1 MAGLF
6 ILPAA
11 VGGGRG
17 SEKRIVLVDETPEHL
32 GERFTTILETRP
44 ESQNENS
51 YVVERVSGSYDA
63 VRDDLNARVLGK
75 DVEGYV
81 VLPADLVKS
90 NEIVY
95 RARNIANRTVQ
106 RAIREAA
113 SRAAQ
118 GERLREAGLDG
129 AEVASL
135 IRAVTVDGAQVTA
148 SGEAGR
154 DAESTFWFAYIVAFL
169 IYFMTVIYGVN
180 VMRSVLE
187 EKTNRIAEV
196 MVSSVKAS
204 HLMLGK
210 VLGVSAAA
218 LAQVAIWAAII
229 TVVATQS
236 NVISNAIGLPPGA
249 LDAFTI
255 DPVTGL
261 LFVAF
266 FITGFLLFSAI
277 FSAVGAAMTSEQEA
291 QSTQIFVMMPLILP
305 LLFLGVITNEP
316 MSPMSTALGL
326 IPFTAPIAMPM
337 RMATT
342 PIPAGQIAL
351 SLLFLALAVALVA
364 WLAGKIY
371 RIGMLATGKR
381 PTLRELAR
389 WLRAA

>member
-1 MAGLF
+1 
-6 ILPAA
+6 
-11 VGGGRG
+11 
-17 SEKRIVLVDETPEHL
+17 
-32 GERFTTILETRP
+32 
-44 ESQNENS
+44 
-51 YVVERVSGSYDA
+51 
-63 VRDDLNARVLGK
+63 
-75 DVEGYV
+75 
-81 VLPADLVKS
+81 
-90 NEIVY
+90 
-95 RARNIANRTVQ
+95 VQ

-277 FSAVGAAMTSEQEA
+277 FAAVGAAMTSEQEA

-381 PTLRELAR
+381 PSIGELAR
-389 WLRAA
+389 WLREA